1 MLHNEV
7 SELAKSHR
15 EWLGS
20 NTIITHR
27 GEYVEI
33 GLPFLDRRNDYICVY
48 LWKDHDGYILSDYG
62 ETLDDLGI
70 EGFEV
75 TTLKRKRILNHAI
88 SGFGVSNDK
97 GVLKIRTTQ
106 KDFGCDMN
114 NMIQAILSVNDLHV
128 LAKPI
133 SSTNFR
139 LNVVSWLKENFAQFS
154 ESKKILG
161 KSGLEHTFHYTVAA
175 GRKNSRQVFKA
186 ISSPST
192 EAARNL
198 IFSWIDTRE
207 QHFPDSQAIAIL
219 NDRQQEIPRR
229 IDEVL
234 SRYEISSVPWSRRNE
249 FLERVLLTS

>member
-1 MLHNEV
+1 MLREATN
-7 SELAKSHR
+7 LIKSHR
-15 EWLGS
+15 DWLAS
-20 NTIITHR
+20 NTFITQL
-27 GEYVEI
+27 GEDVEI
-33 GLPFLDRRNDYICVY
+33 GLPFLNRHNDFICIY
-48 LWKDHDGYILSDYG
+48 LSKDKDGYVLSDYG
-62 ETLDDLGI
+62 ETIDDLSFG
-70 EGFEV
+70 GFEI
-75 TTLKRKRILNHAI
+75 TTLRRKRILNHAI

-106 KDFGCDMN
+106 KDFGSDMN

-133 SSTNFR
+133 SSTNFG
-139 LNVVSWLKENFAQFS
+139 LNVVNWLKENFAQFS

-161 KSGLEHTFHYTVAA
+161 KSGLEHSFHYTVAE

-219 NDRQQEIPRR
+219 NDRQQKIPRR

-249 FLERVLLTS
+249 VLERVLLTS